1 MSLIADH
8 FDAVRSRLNAHPMIA
23 NQVYDIARTG
33 TAGLIKANYL
43 ILFGGPPE
51 SLNDDRAFGTQQAD
65 STAEFI
71 YTVRA
76 VGTTPAAVRA
86 WSDAAFTQL
95 VGHVL
100 TIPGRKCDRIIL
112 DDSTPIQEDKGAT
125 PSLYYS
131 DTDYLLR
138 SSRA

>member
-1 MSLIADH
+1 MSIISAH
-8 FDAVRSRLNAHPMIA
+8 FDAVKARLSAHSMIGA
-23 NQVYDIARTG
+23 NVFDVARTN
-33 TAGLIKANYL
+33 TSGLIRANYL

-51 SLNDDRAFGTQQAD
+51 VLGDDRVFGFQQAD
-65 STAEFI
+65 SAAEFI

-86 WSDAAFTQL
+86 WSGAAFSQL

-100 TIPGRKCDRIIL
+100 TVPDRKCDRIIL
-112 DDSTPIQEDKGAT
+112 DDSTAIQEDKGAT

>member
-1 MSLIADH
+1 MSLIASH
-8 FDAVRSRLNAHPMIA
+8 FDAVKARLSAHPMIST
-23 NQVYDIARTG
+23 QVFDIARTN
-33 TAGLIKANYL
+33 TTGLIRANYI

-51 SLNDDRAFGTQQAD
+51 SLDDDRASAPQQSD

-95 VGHVL
+95 VGAVL
-100 TIPGRKCDRIIL
+100 SVPGRKCDRIIL